1 MDLFSFIFTFF
12 EGILTF
18 ISPCI
23 LPMLPIYFIYLAGAN
38 GKNTK
43 NTLLINSVG
52 FVVGFTIVFVMLG
65 ATVTAIGHFLSVH
78 KDIIRKISG
87 VVMIAFGLNFAG
99 ILKLN
104 FLNMEKRIDHKIYN
118 LNFFRSIVFGIV
130 FGFGWSPCLGAFL
143 GSALAMA
150 SNSSTMGGGMLLLF
164 VYSIGLGIPFVISA
178 IIFENIKSVLKEIQ
192 KHSRLISIISG
203 LLLIIAGILVF
214 TDSIKYIT
222 F

>member
-1 MDLFSFIFTFF
+1 MNIFSFVFTFF

-23 LPMLPIYFIYLAGAN
+23 LPMLPIYFIYLAGVE

-43 NTLLINSVG
+43 NTLLVNSIG
-52 FVVGFTIVFVMLG
+52 FVVGFTIVFVLLG
-65 ATVTAIGHFLSVH
+65 ATVTAIGNFLAIH

-87 VVMIAFGLNFAG
+87 VVMIVFGMNFAG

-104 FLNMEKRIDHKIYN
+104 FMNIEKRIDYKINN
-118 LNFFRSIVFGIV
+118 LNFFSSILFGIV

-143 GSALAMA
+143 GSALALA
-150 SNSSTMGGGMLLLF
+150 SNSNTMLGGMLLLF
-164 VYSIGLGIPFVISA
+164 VYSVGLAIPFVISA
-178 IIFENIKSVLKEIQ
+178 IIFENVKVAFKQIQ
-192 KHSRLISIISG
+192 KHSRLISILSG
-203 LLLIIAGILVF
+203 LLLIIAGVLVF
-214 TDSIKYIT
+214 TDSLKYIN

>member
-12 EGILTF
+12 EGVLTF

-23 LPMLPIYFIYLAGAN
+23 LPMLPIYFIYLAGVK

-43 NTLLINSVG
+43 NTLLINSIG
-52 FVVGFTIVFVMLG
+52 FVVGFTIVFVLLG
-65 ATVTAIGHFLSVH
+65 ATVTTIGHFLAIH
-78 KDIIRKISG
+78 KDTIRKISG
-87 VVMIAFGLNFAG
+87 LIMITFGLNFAG

-104 FLNMEKRIDHKIYN
+104 FLNMEKRIDYKIHN
-118 LNFFRSIVFGIV
+118 LNFFSSIVFGIV

-150 SNSSTMGGGMLLLF
+150 SNSNTMFGGMLLLF
-164 VYSIGLGIPFVISA
+164 VYSVGLAIPFVISA
-178 IIFENIKSVLKEIQ
+178 IIFENVKVVFKQIQ
-192 KHSRLISIISG
+192 KHSRIISIISG

-214 TDSIKYIT
+214 TDSLKYLN